1 MQIVATCRSTLV
13 SSNSQNTNASRLS
26 TSNNV
31 TIVQRVN
38 FFAISWPFWT
48 NNKKW
53 VGGHGK
59 IGLRARHLL
68 SSQARISLRLSER
81 HVDSSMNLR
90 PEIGRQVMQRKN
102 SYFYCKDTSEMVSG
116 LMLLRL
122 KMAKVSNPW
131 LQFTLPRQSIPKNE
145 SLSLFLLSIY

>member
-13 SSNSQNTNASRLS
+13 SSNFPSTNASRLS
-26 TSNNV
+26 TSKNI

-38 FFAISWPFWT
+38 FSAISWPFWT

-53 VGGHGK
+53 VRGLEK
-59 IGLRARHLL
+59 IGLRARPLL
-68 SSQARISLRLSER
+68 WSQARISLRLSER

-131 LQFTLPRQSIPKNE
+131 LQFTLPRQSIQKNE
-145 SLSLFLLSIY
+145 SQSLFLLSIY